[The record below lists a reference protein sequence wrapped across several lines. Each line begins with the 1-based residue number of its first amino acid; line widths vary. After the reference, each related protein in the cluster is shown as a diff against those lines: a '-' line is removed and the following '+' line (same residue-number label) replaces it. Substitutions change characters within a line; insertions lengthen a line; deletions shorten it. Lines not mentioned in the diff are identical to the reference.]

1 MDAGDG
7 TVLPDASA
15 VPGFFGGTVPS
26 LGAPRHGTV
35 IPNRIFVGGID
46 FKINE
51 SDLRRFFSQHGVVK
65 EVKIISDRAGVSKGY
80 GFVTFETQEDALKI
94 LRDCDKLNFGDKRLI
109 IGQAIRRQHVVPHYC
124 GLLAP
129 GVIPED
135 PLCHPLDSV
144 HLTTSTGYPY
154 TFHNG
159 VAYFHVPEVGA
170 VQPPWP
176 VSPAQPLPIW
186 QPQSLSASPVM
197 VTHQAQAVLP
207 QAPCQHYQAP
217 AQCVP
222 GHWPWSP
229 PQAQSTAPAGQLVYV
244 PSSGVRYCP
253 VDLAPPEGGYAHPA
267 LSIQEAAVPQ
277 APQGQRPHPGRR
289 RQCHPSSVA
298 PRPRHARS
306 PPFKPWH
313 QERRADAPRAPPL
326 PSAGL
331 SE

>member
-7 TVLPDASA
+7 T
-15 VPGFFGGTVPS
+15 
-26 LGAPRHGTV
+26 
-35 IPNRIFVGGID
+35 
-46 FKINE
+46 INE

-159 VAYFHVPEVGA
+159 VAYFHVPEL
-170 VQPPWP
+170 
-176 VSPAQPLPIW
+176 SAQ

-207 QAPCQHYQAP
+207 QAPCQHYQ
-217 AQCVP
+217 CVP

-229 PQAQSTAPAGQLVYV
+229 PQAQVVRVSQSTAPAGQLVYV